1 MGSIAEN
8 GVEHPS
14 DQLIVHAI
22 EEKARW
28 IPSNM
33 FMRYALEDWEQD
45 GYKTITWKQYANAI
59 DKMAFWFD
67 EQLGKAVDRET
78 VAYFGPNDPRYAILV
93 PAIAKSR
100 RKLLVPD
107 GRVTNEGLA
116 GLVAL
121 TNCKVWLYATDDPAG
136 PLVKPESSLKLCAVP
151 SLEWML
157 DNEGQER
164 YPYKTTFEEAKWDEI
179 VIIHTSGTTGKSSR
193 THSKATSS
201 YFFRRS

>member
-1 MGSIAEN
+1 MHLHRNLRSDFALYHCNLSYLQYNIMGSIAEN

-14 DQLIVHAI
+14 GQLIVHAI

-93 PAIAKSR
+93 PAIAKNGR
-100 RKLLVPD
+100 RVSVD
-107 GRVTNEGLA
+107 FQSVN
-116 GLVAL
+116 
-121 TNCKVWLYATDDPAG
+121 
-136 PLVKPESSLKLCAVP
+136 
-151 SLEWML
+151 
-157 DNEGQER
+157 
-164 YPYKTTFEEAKWDEI
+164 F
-179 VIIHTSGTTGKSSR
+179 
-193 THSKATSS
+193 
-201 YFFRRS
+201 

>member
-14 DQLIVHAI
+14 GQLIVHAI

-28 IPSNM
+28 IPNNM

-67 EQLGKAVDRET
+67 EQLRKAVDHET

-93 PAIAKSR
+93 PAIAKNGR
-100 RKLLVPD
+100 RVS
-107 GRVTNEGLA
+107 VEFQSVN
-116 GLVAL
+116 
-121 TNCKVWLYATDDPAG
+121 
-136 PLVKPESSLKLCAVP
+136 
-151 SLEWML
+151 
-157 DNEGQER
+157 
-164 YPYKTTFEEAKWDEI
+164 F
-179 VIIHTSGTTGKSSR
+179 
-193 THSKATSS
+193 
-201 YFFRRS
+201 